1 MSVGLICEFNPF
13 HNGHKYILEQIRK
26 ITDEP
31 IICVMSGPFV
41 QRAEPACVNKFIRT
55 LVALQNGADAVV
67 QLPTIFS
74 TSSAENFAKGGVR
87 ILKNI
92 NGVTSLAFGVETN
105 DIDALYKIA
114 ELKNNTEFN
123 TVIKEELS
131 MGISYPNA
139 IVNTIAKL
147 SKDAQTYREILS
159 RPNNILAVEYI
170 SALKGTKIKPMPFK
184 RCDNGYNNNNLNG
197 DFASASAIR
206 NRINTGFDKDV
217 EKYLPKLMLENCK
230 KQILDRNLFDY
241 IVLYALRKLSLQ
253 DLQNTPDV
261 EQGLEFA
268 IKKASELPSAYE
280 ALEKLKTKRY
290 TYARLKRIFLYA
302 ALGVTKQVMSD
313 ITSIRTRVLGIKNEF
328 KPHLNNFNG
337 NIITRNSDAVRD
349 YTNNNSVMIDAF
361 ADDLYSL
368 ISHENANQYYK
379 KGMIIV

>member
-26 ITDEP
+26 KTAEP

-74 TSSAENFAKGGVR
+74 ISSAENFSKGGVR

-92 NGVTSLAFGVETN
+92 KGVTSLAFGVET
-105 DIDALYKIA
+105 DSYDALYKIA

-123 TVIKEELS
+123 TIIKEELS
-131 MGISYPNA
+131 TGISYPNA
-139 IVNTIAKL
+139 IANAIAKL
-147 SKDAQTYREILS
+147 SNDAEKYREILS
-159 RPNNILAVEYI
+159 HPNNILAVEYI
-170 SALKGTKIKPMPFK
+170 SALKETKIKPMPFK
-184 RCDNGYNNNNLNG
+184 RCDNGYNNNSLNG
-197 DFASASAIR
+197 NFASASAIR
-206 NRINTGFDKDV
+206 NCLNTGFDKDV
-217 EKYLPKLMLENCK
+217 EKCLPKPMLENCK
-230 KQILDRNLFDY
+230 KQFLNKKLFDS
-241 IVLYALRKLSLQ
+241 IVLYALRKIPLQ
-253 DLQNTPDV
+253 DLQNIPDV

-290 TYARLKRIFLYA
+290 TYARLKRIFLYVT
-302 ALGVTKQVMSD
+302 LGITKQVMSD
-313 ITSIRTRVLGIKNEF
+313 ITCVKTRVLGIKSQF
-328 KPHLNNFNG
+328 KSHLDNFND
-337 NIITRNSDAVRD
+337 NIITRNSDADSD
-349 YTNNNSVMIDAF
+349 YINNSGVLIDAF

-368 ISHENANQYYK
+368 ISNENANQYYK